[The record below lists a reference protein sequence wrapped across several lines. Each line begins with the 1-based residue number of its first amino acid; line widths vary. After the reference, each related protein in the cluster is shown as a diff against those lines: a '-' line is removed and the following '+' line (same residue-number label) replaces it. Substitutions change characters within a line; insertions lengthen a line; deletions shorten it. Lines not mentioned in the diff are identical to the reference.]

1 MRFVFTSTSTS
12 WKESSCRKK
21 HRAAP
26 SPQNHTVLLFL
37 CSNKYLKPQW
47 ISGMHRL
54 PGALVFC
61 GPQQYDLWLWKCE
74 HSFCQKKLS
83 FSDKGNIQIPVR
95 PVTYTVGSY
104 KTSFAWFSVQ
114 NNSSYTHTGPQ
125 CSSSLLWTKR
135 FYSPIQEWKF
145 VIINK
150 SISDGLTFYSHM
162 V

>member
-37 CSNKYLKPQW
+37 CSKKYLKPQW

-95 PVTYTVGSY
+95 PVTYTVGSIRP
-104 KTSFAWFSVQ
+104 ALHDSVFKIILLILILGHSAGHPCFEPKGFTRPSK
-114 NNSSYTHTGPQ
+114 NE
-125 CSSSLLWTKR
+125 SL
-135 FYSPIQEWKF
+135 
-145 VIINK
+145 
-150 SISDGLTFYSHM
+150 
-162 V
+162 